1 MVWAYSSVG
10 LEHSPDKGKVSGS
23 SPLRPTIFFYTS
35 SLKGDVAQLGERC
48 PCKAEVSGSIP
59 LISTS
64 LICLYKAFSFGRNW
78 PPVFGDEFLT
88 YVFFVSMDRSIL
100 FDK

>member
-1 MVWAYSSVG
+1 MWPKYCSMVWAYSSVG

-35 SLKGDVAQLGERC
+35 GLKGDVAQLGERC

-64 LICLYKAFSFGRNW
+64 LISLRKVFRSCGNW
-78 PPVFGDEFLT
+78 SPVFD
-88 YVFFVSMDRSIL
+88 S
-100 FDK
+100 